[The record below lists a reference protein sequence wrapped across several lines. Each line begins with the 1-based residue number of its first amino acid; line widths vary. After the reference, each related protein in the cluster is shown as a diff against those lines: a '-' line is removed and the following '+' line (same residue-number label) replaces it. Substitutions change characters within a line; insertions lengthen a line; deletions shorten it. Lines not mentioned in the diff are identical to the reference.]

1 LLLKQKNL
9 FQMDNE
15 QKNGNKEAGQQQ
27 NSEVRG
33 RTHGSQNEELE
44 QKGGSHDISQVDQQE
59 GNMNNGESGGNF
71 STENKDE

>member
-9 FQMDNE
+9 FQMDKE